1 MQTKQISL
9 EQAAER
15 LSVSPRSLSD
25 RRYRV
30 RLGLAAVRIGRRLT
44 FSETDI
50 DRLIMRG
57 RESLPGAGRRRAN
70 VSLTRCCSG
79 IDVRL
84 SAKLTLDLSTL
95 CFLLRLIA
103 SALC

>member
-25 RRYRV
+25 RRYRI

-44 FSETDI
+44 FSETDLERI
-50 DRLIMRG
+50 IREG
-57 RESLPGAGRRRAN
+57 RERLPGEGRR
-70 VSLTRCCSG
+70 
-79 IDVRL
+79 
-84 SAKLTLDLSTL
+84 
-95 CFLLRLIA
+95 
-103 SALC
+103 

>member
-25 RRYRV
+25 RRYRT

-44 FSETDI
+44 FSETDL
-50 DRLIMRG
+50 DRLIREG
-57 RESLPGAGRRRAN
+57 RERLPGEARR
-70 VSLTRCCSG
+70 
-79 IDVRL
+79 
-84 SAKLTLDLSTL
+84 
-95 CFLLRLIA
+95 
-103 SALC
+103 

>member
-44 FSETDI
+44 FSEPDLERI
-50 DRLIMRG
+50 IREG
-57 RESLPGAGRRRAN
+57 RERLPGEGRR
-70 VSLTRCCSG
+70 
-79 IDVRL
+79 
-84 SAKLTLDLSTL
+84 
-95 CFLLRLIA
+95 
-103 SALC
+103 